1 MSTKY
6 KVKSSGFVLKPFH
19 CFWSQHATEEKY
31 ARVFFCSTGGKKILQ
46 NATETTQLEK
56 DKIKLPYIH
65 EGTFFETVWVEKYED
80 DKFSQ
85 FLNVYELV
93 NLLM

>member
-6 KVKSSGFVLKPFH
+6 KVKSRGFVLKQFH

-46 NATETTQLEK
+46 NATQK
-56 DKIKLPYIH
+56 QP
-65 EGTFFETVWVEKYED
+65 
-80 DKFSQ
+80 
-85 FLNVYELV
+85 N
-93 NLLM
+93 